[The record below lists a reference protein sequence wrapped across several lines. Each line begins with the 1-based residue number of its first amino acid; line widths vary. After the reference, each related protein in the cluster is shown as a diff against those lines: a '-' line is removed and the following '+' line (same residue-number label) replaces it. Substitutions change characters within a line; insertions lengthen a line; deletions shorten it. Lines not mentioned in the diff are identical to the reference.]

1 VSTTSRFWNPKVET
15 LERADL
21 ERLQLVKL
29 QRLCAWAQGRS
40 PWYRRSF
47 DAAGFDAAQLRSLDD
62 LRRLPLLTRA
72 DWMASQEEH
81 PPYGELPTIGA
92 GQAIRVHTTSGTSGR
107 MPLRALDSRKDWAW
121 IAEMWAYGLWACGV
135 RPSDTAYV
143 AFGYGSFIGFWGLH
157 YAMEKLGVMN
167 VPGGAQTT
175 ESRVKQ
181 IIDFGATVVAST
193 PTYAMRLAQEAERL
207 GLDLPGSN
215 VQRVILSGEPAGS
228 IPETK
233 ALIEQ
238 QWGAKAFDTAG
249 MTEVGTIVMFE
260 CAEQPGGA
268 HIIEDHV
275 LEEVLDPETL
285 EPVAYGEQG
294 ERVVTSF
301 GRGAVPLIRYRT
313 ADLVCRVPAAEC
325 PCGRCF
331 DLYRGGILGRVDD
344 MKLVRGTNVYPR
356 AIEGI
361 VRTFADV
368 EEFQVRITTEGL
380 RDEIELRVEMAEAFA
395 AGGWPEMA
403 TRLKRE
409 LAEAHEG
416 LNFRVEQ
423 AAAGELP
430 RFELKAKRVVDLR
443 ETRTGAVSDAT

>member
-1 VSTTSRFWNPKVET
+1 VTATRRYWNPKVET
-15 LERADL
+15 LTRPEL
-21 ERLQLVKL
+21 QRLQLEKL
-29 QRLCAWAQGRS
+29 RRQCAWAQERS
-40 PWYRRSF
+40 RWYRRAF
-47 DAAGFDAAQLRSLDD
+47 REAGVSADELHSLDD
-62 LRRLPLLTRA
+62 VRRLPLLTREQ
-72 DWMASQEEH
+72 WMASQAEH
-81 PPYGELPTIGA
+81 PPFGELPTIGTE
-92 GQAIRVHTTSGTSGR
+92 QAIRVHTTSGTSGR
-107 MPLRALDSRKDWAW
+107 MPLRALDGRRDWTW
-121 IAEMWAYGLWACGV
+121 VAEMWAYGLWGCGV
-135 RPSDTAYV
+135 RPQDIAYV

-157 YAMEKLGVMN
+157 YALEKIGALN
-167 VPGGAQTT
+167 VPGGAQT
-175 ESRVKQ
+175 SDARVRQ

-207 GLDLPGSN
+207 GIDLAGSP
-215 VQRVILSGEPAGS
+215 VSRLILSGEPAGS

-233 ALIEQ
+233 RLIER

-268 HIIEDHV
+268 HIIEDHL

-301 GRGAVPLIRYRT
+301 GRGAIPLIRYRT
-313 ADLVCRVPAAEC
+313 ADLVCRVPASEC
-325 PCGRCF
+325 SCGRCF

-361 VRTFADV
+361 VRGFDGV
-368 EEFQVRITTEGL
+368 EEFQIQITREGV
-380 RDEIELRVEMAEAFA
+380 RDEITLFVEMAGEVDE
-395 AGGWPEMA
+395 GGWSEA
-403 TRLKRE
+403 SIRLRRE
-409 LAEAHEG
+409 LADAHEG
-416 LNFRVEQ
+416 LNFRVER
-423 AAAGELP
+423 ADAGVLP

-443 ETRTGAVSDAT
+443 DAPMGSDER